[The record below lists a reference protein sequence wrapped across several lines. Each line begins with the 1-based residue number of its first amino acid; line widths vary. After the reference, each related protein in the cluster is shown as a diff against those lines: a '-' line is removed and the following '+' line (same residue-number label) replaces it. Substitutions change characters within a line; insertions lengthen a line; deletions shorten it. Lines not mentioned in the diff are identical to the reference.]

1 MLASPSYS
9 IILRHTP
16 SYSVILF
23 TQCFFMYILF
33 VTPVTQA
40 VVLQA
45 GTLHIAYSGITLNI
59 PIVSDGMKSMA

>member
-1 MLASPSYS
+1 
-9 IILRHTP
+9 
-16 SYSVILF
+16 
-23 TQCFFMYILF
+23 MYILF